1 MGAIGL
7 TRTHTIKHT
16 IRAMRGSHII
26 GAPAHYAHRA
36 YHTTPR
42 YASVAPGAI
51 PGSPAFSALVVDA
64 NSGRTLYS
72 ADENGLRHPASITKV
87 MTLYLLFEEL
97 DRGAI
102 TLRTQIPISEH
113 AAAQEPSKL
122 GLAPG
127 DTISVDD
134 AIKAVVTRSANDIAV
149 AIAEAVGGSES
160 NFAEMMTRKAHAL
173 GMADTVYVNA
183 SGLPNDAQITTAHDL
198 TILGRSLEER
208 FPRYFRYFST
218 AQFDFDGEIIGN
230 HNHLLGRV
238 DGVDGIKTGYTR
250 ASGFNLLTSVH
261 RDGRSL
267 IAVVMGGRSA
277 AGRDRIMENLIA
289 DHIAEASTAH
299 TATAVADASPVEPTE
314 PAVAPPV
321 RARAAQI
328 AEAKLERVSATT
340 RAANAAGEGD
350 DGTGD
355 EETETAEPVLKA
367 PAPAPRAGQP
377 TAADLGFVKGPE
389 GAKASAKN
397 QARLAAA
404 SALVMPP
411 DRPENSTE
419 DERRPERASQQDEAT
434 DDASGRGWMIQIG
447 APKNLAKANALLAR
461 AQERNRST
469 LASAKPLTEKVRKGD
484 LTLYRARF
492 AGLELGFSRSRVPL
506 AQTDRIFLFSRPR
519 LTRTLQG
526 SALALSLHQNI
537 LGLID
542 PRGKRGRAAVIWM
555 KLFHERPVGADYV
568 GGARAFGEPQD
579 FQRLAARHRPG
590 ASPPLTLTLVCL
602 TPAGE
607 PAVEICL

>member
-1 MGAIGL
+1 MATAALISASTLCLAGAQAQAHHYGRH
-7 TRTHTIKHT
+7 RTYAHAYHQAYYP
-16 IRAMRGSHII
+16 RYARVAHYWR
-26 GAPAHYAHRA
+26 PAHYAHRA

-97 DRGAI
+97 DRGAM

-160 NFAEMMTRKAHAL
+160 NFADLMTRKAHAL
-173 GMADTVYVNA
+173 GMTNTVYVNA
-183 SGLPNDAQITTAHDL
+183 SGLPNDQQITTAHDL

-299 TATAVADASPVEPTE
+299 TVTAVADASPVEPTE

-321 RARAAQI
+321 RARATQI

-355 EETETAEPVLKA
+355 EEAQTPEPVLKA
-367 PAPAPRAGQP
+367 PAPARRAWQP
-377 TAADLGFVKGPE
+377 TTADVGFVKSPE

-411 DRPENSTE
+411 DRPEAPAE
-419 DERRPERASQQDEAT
+419 DERRPTQPSGQDEAA
-434 DDASGRGWMIQIG
+434 DDAAGRAWMIQIG
-447 APKNLAKANALLAR
+447 APRTSPRPTPFWRAPKNA
-461 AQERNRST
+461 T
-469 LASAKPLTEKVRKGD
+469 VRRWPRPSPSPRRCGKG
-484 LTLYRARF
+484 
-492 AGLELGFSRSRVPL
+492 
-506 AQTDRIFLFSRPR
+506 I
-519 LTRTLQG
+519 
-526 SALALSLHQNI
+526 
-537 LGLID
+537 
-542 PRGKRGRAAVIWM
+542 
-555 KLFHERPVGADYV
+555 
-568 GGARAFGEPQD
+568 
-579 FQRLAARHRPG
+579 
-590 ASPPLTLTLVCL
+590 
-602 TPAGE
+602 
-607 PAVEICL
+607 

>member
-1 MGAIGL
+1 MATAALISVSSLCLAGAQAQAHHYG
-7 TRTHTIKHT
+7 RHRVYAHAHHQAHYPHYA
-16 IRAMRGSHII
+16 RVAHGWR
-26 GAPAHYAHRA
+26 PAHYARRA
-36 YHTTPR
+36 YRASPR

-51 PGSPAFSALVVDA
+51 SSSPAFSALVVDA

-97 DRGAI
+97 DRGAM

-160 NFAEMMTRKAHAL
+160 NFADMMTRKAHAL
-173 GMADTVYVNA
+173 GMANTVYVNA
-183 SGLPNDAQITTAHDL
+183 SGLPNDQQITTAHDL

-277 AGRDRIMENLIA
+277 AGRDRIMANLIA

-299 TATAVADASPVEPTE
+299 TASAVADASPVELIE
-314 PAVAPPV
+314 PAIASPI
-321 RARAAQI
+321 RARATQI

-355 EETETAEPVLKA
+355 DEAEAPEPVLKA
-367 PAPAPRAGQP
+367 PAPAARAGQP
-377 TAADLGFVKGPE
+377 ATADLGFVKGPE
-389 GAKASAKN
+389 GGRTSAKN

-411 DRPENSTE
+411 DRPENTAG
-419 DERRPERASQQDEAT
+419 DERRPARASAQDEAA
-434 DDASGRGWMIQIG
+434 DDPSERGWMIQIG
-447 APKNLAKANALLAR
+447 APDNLAKANALLAR
-461 AQERNRST
+461 ARERNRST
-469 LASAKPLTEKVRKGD
+469 LASAKPITEKVRKGD
-484 LTLYRARF
+484 STLYRARF
-492 AGLELGFSRSRVPL
+492 AGLDSASAEAACRSLKRTGFSC
-506 AQTDRIFLFSRPR
+506 F
-519 LTRTLQG
+519 
-526 SALALSLHQNI
+526 
-537 LGLID
+537 
-542 PRGKRGRAAVIWM
+542 
-555 KLFHERPVGADYV
+555 
-568 GGARAFGEPQD
+568 
-579 FQRLAARHRPG
+579 
-590 ASPPLTLTLVCL
+590 
-602 TPAGE
+602 PAHD
-607 PAVEICL
+607 